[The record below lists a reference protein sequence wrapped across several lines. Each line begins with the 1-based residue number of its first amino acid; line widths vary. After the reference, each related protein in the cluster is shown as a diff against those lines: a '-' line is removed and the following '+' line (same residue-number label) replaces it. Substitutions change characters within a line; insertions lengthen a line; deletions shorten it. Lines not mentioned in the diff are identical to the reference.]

1 MQPALENAPTPEE
14 EDLLFRMLRQLDLAP
29 DASQRSTAQA
39 LGISLGRLNA
49 QLRAAT
55 QAGLVKVTE
64 RNGPDKRQRFAY
76 SITARGAAE
85 QLHLRD
91 RFLSRKFAEYDALHA
106 ELTGT
111 SSGLNPFQH
120 RTKHMQNS
128 HAPIPELYVSHE
140 SALKLKVEAA
150 DLASWDLTPRQ
161 ICDLELLMNGG
172 FNPLKGFLSEEDY
185 DGVVENMRLADGSLW
200 PMPITLDVSEAF
212 AGNIEPGQDI
222 ALRDQEGVILAIMSV
237 TDSWT
242 PNKSREAEKVFGA
255 DDDAHPAVN
264 YLHNVAGPVYLG
276 GPITGIQQ
284 PVHYDFRARRDTP
297 NELRA
302 YFRKLG
308 WRKIVAFQTRNP
320 LHRAHQELTFRAA
333 KECQANLL
341 IHPVVGMTKP
351 GDVDH
356 FTRVRCY
363 EAVLDKYPAATTTMS
378 LLPLAMRMAGPR
390 EAVWHGLI
398 RKNHGVTHFIVGR
411 DHAGPG
417 SNSAGEDFYGPYDAQ
432 EMFRAHE
439 EEMGIEM
446 VPFKH
451 MVYVQERAQYEP
463 IDEIED
469 KDNVTI
475 LNISGT
481 ELRRRLAE
489 GLEIPDWFSFPD
501 VVKELR
507 RTKPPRSKQGFTVF
521 FTGFSGSGKS
531 TIANAMMV
539 KLMEMGGRPTTLL
552 DGDIVR
558 KNLSSELGFSKE
570 HRDLNIRR
578 IGYVAS
584 EITKNGG
591 IAICAPIAPY
601 ATTRR
606 AVREE
611 IEQFGA
617 FVEIHVATSIE
628 ECERRDRKGLYKL
641 AREGKI
647 KEFTGISDP
656 YDVPVNPE
664 LSLDTETV
672 DVDYCAQQVLLK
684 LESMGLIAGN

>member
-1 MQPALENAPTPEE
+1 MTV
-14 EDLLFRMLRQLDLAP
+14 
-29 DASQRSTAQA
+29 T
-39 LGISLGRLNA
+39 GR
-49 QLRAAT
+49 
-55 QAGLVKVTE
+55 GE
-64 RNGPDKRQRFAY
+64 
-76 SITARGAAE
+76 
-85 QLHLRD
+85 
-91 RFLSRKFAEYDALHA
+91 
-106 ELTGT
+106 
-111 SSGLNPFQH
+111 
-120 RTKHMQNS
+120 
-128 HAPIPELYVSHE
+128 
-140 SALKLKVEAA
+140 
-150 DLASWDLTPRQ
+150 
-161 ICDLELLMNGG
+161 
-172 FNPLKGFLSEEDY
+172 
-185 DGVVENMRLADGSLW
+185 
-200 PMPITLDVSEAF
+200 
-212 AGNIEPGQDI
+212 
-222 ALRDQEGVILAIMSV
+222 
-237 TDSWT
+237 
-242 PNKSREAEKVFGA
+242 PNKAREAEKGFGA
-255 DDDAHPAVN
+255 ADSAHPAGN
-264 YLHNVAGPVYLG
+264 YLHNTAGKIYLG
-276 GPITGIQQ
+276 GPVTGIQQ

-333 KECQANLL
+333 KEAEANLI
-341 IHPVVGMTKP
+341 IHPVVGLTKP
-351 GDVDH
+351 GDIDH

-363 EAVLDKYPAATTTMS
+363 EAVLDQYPASTTTMS
-378 LLPLAMRMAGPR
+378 LLNLAMRMAGPR

-398 RKNHGVTHFIVGR
+398 RKNHGCTHFIVGR

-417 SNSAGEDFYGPYDAQ
+417 SNSQGEDFYGPYDAQ
-432 EMFRAHE
+432 DLFREHQA
-439 EEMGIEM
+439 EMGIEM
-446 VPFKH
+446 VDFKH

-463 IDEIED
+463 ADEIAD

-489 GLEIPDWFSFPD
+489 GLEIPEWFSFPD

-507 RTKPPRSKQGFTVF
+507 RSRPPRAKQGFTVF

-531 TIANAMMV
+531 TIANALMV
-539 KLMEMGGRPTTLL
+539 KLMEMGGRPVTLL
-552 DGDIVR
+552 DGDLVR

-606 AVREE
+606 AVRED
-611 IEQFGA
+611 IEAFGA
-617 FVEIHVATSIE
+617 FCEVHVATTFE
-628 ECERRDRKGLYKL
+628 ECEARDRKGLYKL

-656 YDVPVNPE
+656 YDVPENPE
-664 LSLDTETV
+664 LRIETEGT

-684 LESMGLIAGN
+684 LQEMGLIAAP